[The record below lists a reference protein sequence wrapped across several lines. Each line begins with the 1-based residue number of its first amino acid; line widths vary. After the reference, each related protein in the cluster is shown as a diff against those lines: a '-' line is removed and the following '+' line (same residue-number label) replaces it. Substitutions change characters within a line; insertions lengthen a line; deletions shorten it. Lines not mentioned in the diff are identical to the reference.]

1 MSINCLDMKAIFV
14 IFFIFLI
21 HVLPAQD
28 SRLAHEYFMA
38 GEYEKAAIIYKKL
51 FEKGQN
57 NYIYFGKYIESLIS
71 MEDFDLAENEI
82 KDQLKKSPNHMQLYV
97 TYGNLFERQF
107 MPEEA
112 DIQYKKAIANIPPDV
127 WVINNLGNAFT
138 QLTKYDMAIEAYR
151 KGSDLLN
158 NDQLFAYNLADLYR
172 RKGDL
177 KNMITYNLKALA
189 NRPSSLEHYK
199 TVFQRYLTKEED
211 LEELR
216 RQLYNLIAEYPDNEV
231 YPEIL
236 EWVYIERKEYG
247 KALRQAR
254 ALDRKYEEDGRR
266 VMNLGDIAYMAG
278 DYDTA
283 ITAYEYVSRNKSLNN
298 TLYVEAKR
306 AILKSKRN
314 KITKNFNY
322 QLSDLD
328 SLQLEYIGFID
339 EFGINRMTE
348 YLVKE
353 YADFLAIYKN
363 DLSAAIKVLEEL
375 INISS
380 INKYVRANSK
390 ISLADYYLMQGEI
403 WEATLLYSQVEKT
416 FREEYLGE
424 ISRFKNAKLSYY
436 AGNFEWAQ
444 IQFDI
449 LKAATSK
456 LIANDAIELSVFIM
470 DNMGLDTTDVPLKM
484 FAEAELL
491 TVQNKF
497 DDAFIK
503 LDSITVLYPEH
514 ALEDDIIYQIANLHF
529 KLKNLDEAVNLYT
542 KVYEKYPE
550 EIRADNA
557 LMTSAEIH
565 EYHFKDLDKAKSLY
579 EKLFIEFSSSTY
591 AVEARKRY
599 RILRGDNIQ

>member
-1 MSINCLDMKAIFV
+1 MRVICLLVFS
-14 IFFIFLI
+14 FLLN
-21 HVLPAQD
+21 VLPAQD
-28 SRLAHEYFMA
+28 SRLAQEYFMA

-57 NYIYFGKYIESLIS
+57 NYLYFGRYIDALIS
-71 MEDFDLAENEI
+71 VEDYALAESEI
-82 KDQLKKSPNHMQLYV
+82 KDQLDKKPNHMQLYV

-107 MPEEA
+107 MPEKA
-112 DIQYKKAIANIPPDV
+112 DVQYKKAIENIPPDV

-138 QLTKYDMAIEAYR
+138 QLTKYDMAIEAYI
-151 KGSDLLN
+151 KGSELMN
-158 NDQLFAYNLADLYR
+158 NDQLFAYNLADLFR
-172 RKGDL
+172 RKGDV
-177 KNMITYNLKALA
+177 KNMITYNLKAIA

-199 TVFQRYLTKEED
+199 SVFQRYLTTDKD

-216 RQLYNLIAEYPDNEV
+216 IQLYQLIADNPDNEV
-231 YPEIL
+231 YPEML
-236 EWVYIERKEYG
+236 EWVYIERKEYE

-254 ALDRKYEEDGRR
+254 ALDRKYEEDGSR

-283 ITAYEYVSRNKSLNN
+283 IKAYEYVSKNKSLNN

-322 QLSDLD
+322 QINDLD
-328 SLQLEYIGFID
+328 SLQEEYVSFID

-363 DLSAAIKVLEEL
+363 DLDEAIKVLNDL

-403 WEATLLYSQVEKT
+403 WEATLLYSQVDKN

-444 IQFDI
+444 AQFDI

-470 DNMGLDTTDVPLKM
+470 DNMGLDTTDAPLKM

-491 TVQNKF
+491 TVQNRY
-497 DDAFIK
+497 DEAFIK
-503 LDSITVLYPEH
+503 LDSIKSLYPEH
-514 ALEDDIIYQIANLHF
+514 ALEDDILFQKANLNY
-529 KLKNLDEAVNLYT
+529 KLKNLEAAVALYSQ
-542 KVYEKYPE
+542 VYENYPE

-565 EYHFKDLDKAKSLY
+565 EYYFEDLDEAKKLY
-579 EKLFIEFSSSTY
+579 EKLFIDFSSSTY